1 MQANLNRAFT
11 KKPAEKRESLKDVM
25 KKRKFMNQQENEVKK
40 IENAFG
46 NMNMNGDAN
55 NNNNSNNMVLT
66 NNNQVNP
73 KEFKGSNN
81 QMMEE

>member
-1 MQANLNRAFT
+1 
-11 KKPAEKRESLKDVM
+11 
-25 KKRKFMNQQENEVKK
+25 MNQQENEVKK